1 MHRRAALAFFTTLF
15 LGCDPAATDA
25 LERLPACSEPCAFD
39 PFALLGD
46 PYLPAR
52 TLPGRMRLA
61 SSREPEPPEGS
72 SNDDYNHFLR
82 IEGEQRVLMNAEGP
96 GVVTRLWFTGREPAT
111 QDYTVLDRTVLHAA
125 IDGVEI
131 EWIEG
136 ERGVSLAALTSGT
149 LPSFP
154 RPWVAGRDTAS
165 DGFIVTVP
173 IAFAESIRLWVDEP
187 PGVDTFFYYQID
199 WRELPPG
206 TEVEPFT
213 GALTAAQHAALDRA
227 SALWIER
234 SDTAAESTHRE
245 QSLAPGEAVTLTLDE
260 PTTVRAIAV
269 EMLDGSLGALE
280 GELAVDGQPLV
291 DGPLSRWTFASPPT
305 EPSDSALAS
314 VAADAVTFRYP
325 FPVESALAL
334 VLRNAGAEP
343 LAVRVSLEHDPG
355 TPDPALGALRT
366 SCGTSTTPEVGQNL
380 TLLDLEG
387 RGHYAGQFLVIRAE
401 SFWVLEGDHEIEAD
415 GVRLLGTGLEDYFGG
430 AFYYLRGSFSHPL
443 SGASGR
449 AASDAGAVVSQ
460 YRHRLLDTIPFQR
473 SFRFDYETFVRSSSF
488 EHCLFWYEAR

>member
-1 MHRRAALAFFTTLF
+1 
-15 LGCDPAATDA
+15 
-25 LERLPACSEPCAFD
+25 D

-82 IEGEQRVLMNAEGP
+82 IEGEQRVLMNAERP

-136 ERGVSLAALTSGT
+136 ERGVSLAALTAGT

-187 PGVDTFFYYQID
+187 PGVDTYFYYQID

-206 TEVEPFT
+206 TEFEPFT

-234 SDTAAESTHRE
+234 
-245 QSLAPGEAVTLTLDE
+245 
-260 PTTVRAIAV
+260 
-269 EMLDGSLGALE
+269 
-280 GELAVDGQPLV
+280 
-291 DGPLSRWTFASPPT
+291 
-305 EPSDSALAS
+305 
-314 VAADAVTFRYP
+314 
-325 FPVESALAL
+325 
-334 VLRNAGAEP
+334 
-343 LAVRVSLEHDPG
+343 
-355 TPDPALGALRT
+355 
-366 SCGTSTTPEVGQNL
+366 
-380 TLLDLEG
+380 
-387 RGHYAGQFLVIRAE
+387 
-401 SFWVLEGDHEIEAD
+401 
-415 GVRLLGTGLEDYFGG
+415 
-430 AFYYLRGSFSHPL
+430 
-443 SGASGR
+443 
-449 AASDAGAVVSQ
+449 
-460 YRHRLLDTIPFQR
+460 
-473 SFRFDYETFVRSSSF
+473 
-488 EHCLFWYEAR
+488 